1 MNRARKAIQ
10 TSNHKSAFVMDFG
23 DYHDID
29 YYLEDHL
36 SQGFRC
42 KEIAFGQKN
51 ESGYARYWG
60 LFYKGRKPAKNKIIE
75 MLEEK
80 EDAYVLGEIQIGP
93 KN

>member
-36 SQGFRC
+36 PQGFKCR
-42 KEIAFGQKN
+42 EIAFGPKN
-51 ESGYARYWG
+51 ESGHARYWE
-60 LFYKGRKPAKNKIIE
+60 LFYKGRKPAKNKLIE

-80 EDAYVLGEIQIGP
+80 GWGGSNGEYRG
-93 KN
+93 